1 MSNYNSTARSLR
13 DHSTPAQV
21 DDNGYLEYVEFRNVV
36 PRTREERRNMTD
48 KETLEKSRLMKRRQ
62 GYFHYEDLGKITVPD
77 KDAVGFIS
85 ERERFQTDFA
95 SHEKQRREF
104 IYSRKEANIV
114 KVQEEMS
121 KKEETR
127 WKNIEQE
134 FREEEDKMN
143 ALREEGVKAKGNK
156 QSVPYDPITLKYQ
169 ASLAGVKL
177 KNEDDFVRYRSKL
190 RSIALQERESFLDY
204 NPITGEEKKSMKRPN
219 KPMVWGDIKNAW
231 EEEQRELQK
240 ERQALNAA
248 MHFNS

>member
-114 KVQEEMS
+114 KVHGPYIFGCKILGCQCS
-121 KKEETR
+121 RGCRT
-127 WKNIEQE
+127 NISE
-134 FREEEDKMN
+134 
-143 ALREEGVKAKGNK
+143 
-156 QSVPYDPITLKYQ
+156 
-169 ASLAGVKL
+169 
-177 KNEDDFVRYRSKL
+177 
-190 RSIALQERESFLDY
+190 IAVIQ
-204 NPITGEEKKSMKRPN
+204 
-219 KPMVWGDIKNAW
+219 
-231 EEEQRELQK
+231 
-240 ERQALNAA
+240 
-248 MHFNS
+248 

>member
-1 MSNYNSTARSLR
+1 
-13 DHSTPAQV
+13 V

-121 KKEETR
+121 KKKKPGGRTSS
-127 WKNIEQE
+127 KN
-134 FREEEDKMN
+134 F
-143 ALREEGVKAKGNK
+143 
-156 QSVPYDPITLKYQ
+156 
-169 ASLAGVKL
+169 
-177 KNEDDFVRYRSKL
+177 
-190 RSIALQERESFLDY
+190 
-204 NPITGEEKKSMKRPN
+204 EKKR
-219 KPMVWGDIKNAW
+219 IK
-231 EEEQRELQK
+231 
-240 ERQALNAA
+240 
-248 MHFNS
+248 